1 MHEIGFIRDLAVVML
16 VAGATT
22 IVFQRLHQ
30 PVLLGYILAG
40 VLIGPHAPGM
50 LVADPRAIDDI
61 SNLGV
66 VLLMFTLGL
75 EFSVRKLREVGI
87 GVLAVAVGEVGVML
101 WAGIGAG
108 QLLGW
113 KGMDALFLG
122 AIISLSSTMVA
133 TRTLAENGQQQQP
146 FAKPVVG
153 LLVAEDLLAIVM
165 LTLLTAIAIGGS
177 TLAETAFTLIGHL
190 GLFVV
195 VMMILGLLLLPRLVD
210 YVAGFGRDETLLVS
224 VLGICFG
231 ASLLAAWMGF
241 SMALG
246 AFLAGAVVAESR
258 SVGRVLQLVEPL
270 RDMFAALFF
279 VAIGLK
285 IDPAMLWQYA
295 LPALAIAAVVIVG
308 KTLACGLGVF
318 LVGHDARASFRAGLS
333 MAQIGEFS
341 FVIATLGLS
350 LGVISNFLYPIA
362 VAVSVVCMAASP
374 YLNRSADGL
383 ADRLRRI
390 TPRSVRLLA
399 ASYSG
404 WLENLVPVNENSAL
418 AAVFRRLLW
427 HIGINVL
434 LVVTL
439 FVIGAYLNAHNWS
452 WFSMLG
458 IDRDLRHTLIWAGA
472 LFLSLPMLIA
482 VYRKAEALGMLLAE
496 IGIRERLAGSYTQA
510 IRNVLARVIPL
521 ATLLA
526 LGLLVSALGSAILP
540 PRGIAISLAV
550 LGVVL
555 AVVSWRG
562 LVRIHAR
569 LQAALKE
576 TLEKP
581 EPPPG
586 GSGPT

>member
-1 MHEIGFIRDLAVVML
+1 MHEIGFIRDLAMVML

-22 IVFQRLHQ
+22 ILFQRLRQ

-40 VLIGPHAPGM
+40 VLIGPHTPGV
-50 LVADPRAIDDI
+50 LVGDPQTIDDI

-87 GVLAVAVGEVGVML
+87 GVLAVAVAEVGLML
-101 WAGIGAG
+101 WIGYGIGG
-108 QLLGW
+108 LFGW
-113 KGMDALFLG
+113 TGMDALFIG

-133 TRTLAENGQQQQP
+133 TRTLAESGQRYQP
-146 FAKPVVG
+146 FAQLVVG
-153 LLVAEDLLAIVM
+153 LLVAEDMLAIVM
-165 LTLLTAIAIGGS
+165 LTMLTAVAIGGS
-177 TLAETAFTLIGHL
+177 VQAETAFSLIGHL

-195 VMMILGLLLLPRLVD
+195 VGMILGLLLLPRLVD

-241 SMALG
+241 SVALG

-258 SVGRVLQLVEPL
+258 SVGRVLHLVEPL

-279 VAIGLK
+279 VAIGLR
-285 IDPAMLWQYA
+285 IDPAMLLQYA
-295 LPALAIAAVVIVG
+295 LPALLIALSLIVG
-308 KTLACGLGVF
+308 KTLACSLGIFVI
-318 LVGHDARASFRAGLS
+318 GHDARTALRSGLG

-350 LGVISNFLYPIA
+350 LGVISDFIYPIA
-362 VAVSVVCMAASP
+362 VAVSVVCMAVSP
-374 YLNRSADGL
+374 YLNRSADEL
-383 ADRLRRI
+383 ANGLRRV

-399 ASYSG
+399 TSYSG
-404 WLENLVPVNENSAL
+404 WLENLKPVNEN
-418 AAVFRRLLW
+418 AAIAAKYLRLLW
-427 HIGINVL
+427 HIGINVM
-434 LVVTL
+434 LVVSL
-439 FVIGAYLNAHNWS
+439 IIIGAYVNAHNWS
-452 WFSMLG
+452 WFSELG
-458 IDRDLRHTLIWAGA
+458 INRDMRHTLIWACA

-482 VYRKAEALGMLLAE
+482 IYRKAEALGMLLAE
-496 IGIRERLAGSYTQA
+496 LGIRERFAGSYTQA
-510 IRNVLARVIPL
+510 IRNVLARIIPL
-521 ATLLA
+521 STLLA
-526 LGLLVSALGSAILP
+526 LAVLVSALGSAILP
-540 PRGIAISLAV
+540 PRGIALSLVV

-555 AVVSWRG
+555 AVVLWRS
-562 LVRIHAR
+562 LVKMHAR

-581 EPPPG
+581 EPPAS
-586 GSGPT
+586 GSA

>member
-318 LVGHDARASFRAGLS
+318 LVGHEARASFRAGLS

-540 PRGIAISLAV
+540 PRGIAITLAV